1 MSKCKWIAYP
11 DKISAMMAL
20 ASCRHSPKGKR
31 CERRI
36 YRCPK
41 CKKYHLSTHW
51 TNVEQWLEEKRL
63 SSLDSFALSY
73 YKDCDPLKK

>member
-11 DKISAMMAL
+11 DKISAMTAL
-20 ASCRHSPKGKR
+20 SSCRHSPKGKR

-36 YRCPK
+36 FRCPK
-41 CKKYHLSTHW
+41 CKKYHLTTRL

-73 YKDCDPLKK
+73 YKDCEPFRK